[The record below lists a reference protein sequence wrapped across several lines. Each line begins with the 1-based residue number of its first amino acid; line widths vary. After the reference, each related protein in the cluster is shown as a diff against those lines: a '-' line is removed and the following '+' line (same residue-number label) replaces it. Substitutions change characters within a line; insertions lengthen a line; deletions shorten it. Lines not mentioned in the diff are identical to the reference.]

1 MHIPPSFLSLPVALG
16 SGTVAAGAVAAAA
29 ARCRKTLD
37 EQMVPVVGVLG
48 AFTFA
53 AQMVN
58 FPIASGTSGHLVGG
72 FMLGT
77 LFGWAP
83 ALVTMAA
90 ILIVQCL
97 VFADG
102 GLDALGA
109 NIINM
114 GVISCLLGGLL
125 HWIRAER
132 RPGRWTIALTAC
144 GAWLA
149 VVLGAALC
157 VTEVWLSGRLDSRE
171 LLLAWTGSMIG
182 IHALIGIVEGAI
194 TAMVV
199 VYVARTGQVVGLMPR
214 EEVAQ

>member
-1 MHIPPSFLSLPVALG
+1 
-16 SGTVAAGAVAAAA
+16 
-29 ARCRKTLD
+29 
-37 EQMVPVVGVLG
+37 MVPVVGVLG

-72 FMLGT
+72 FLLGV

-109 NIINM
+109 NILNM
-114 GVISCLLGGLL
+114 GLISCLLGGLL
-125 HWIRAER
+125 RWLSAGR
-132 RPGRWTIALTAC
+132 RPGRLSIALTAF
-144 GAWLA
+144 GAWFA
-149 VVLGAALC
+149 VVLGAAVC
-157 VTEVWLSGRLDSRE
+157 VTEVWLSGRLETRT
-171 LLLAWTGSMIG
+171 LLFAWMGSMIG
-182 IHALIGIVEGAI
+182 VHALIGLAEGAI
-194 TAMVV
+194 TALVV
-199 VYVARTGQVVGLMPR
+199 VYVARTGQVVGLTPR
-214 EEVAQ
+214 QEAAP

>member
-1 MHIPPSFLSLPVALG
+1 MHLPPSFLSLPVALG
-16 SGTVAAGAVAAAA
+16 SGAVAAAAVAAAA

-48 AFTFA
+48 AFIFA

-72 FMLGT
+72 FLLGV

-97 VFADG
+97 VFQDG

-114 GVISCLLGGLL
+114 GLISCLLGGLVRWL
-125 HWIRAER
+125 SAGR
-132 RPGRWTIALTAC
+132 RPGRLAVALTAC
-144 GAWLA
+144 GAWFA
-149 VVLGAALC
+149 VVLGAAVC
-157 VTEVWLSGRLDSRE
+157 VAEVWLSGRLE
-171 LLLAWTGSMIG
+171 TQNLLLAWTGSMIG
-182 IHALIGIVEGAI
+182 VHALIGIVEGTV
-194 TAMVV
+194 TALVV
-199 VYVARTGQVVGLMPR
+199 LYVARTGQVVGLARQEATP
-214 EEVAQ
+214 

>member
-1 MHIPPSFLSLPVALG
+1 MHIPPGLLSLPVALG
-16 SGTVAAGAVAAAA
+16 SGAVAAGAVAVAA

-72 FMLGT
+72 FLLGV

-114 GVISCLLGGLL
+114 GLVSCLLGGLV
-125 HWIRAER
+125 R
-132 RPGRWTIALTAC
+132 RLSAGRHGRLSIALTAC
-144 GAWLA
+144 GAWFA
-149 VVLGAALC
+149 VVLGAAVC
-157 VTEVWLSGRLDSRE
+157 VGEVWLSGRLETRA

-182 IHALIGIVEGAI
+182 VHALIGIVEGAI

-199 VYVARTGQVVGLMPR
+199 VYVAQTGQVVGL
-214 EEVAQ
+214 AQKEAAQ